1 MLFSSNWPLPVQ
13 TQSLRMRYSSAF
25 YLRFLWQM
33 HLVFYNDIYGNFKD
47 AVSKPDGLVVIG
59 VFLQVVFVLCFFLTI
74 LINLFNF

>member
-1 MLFSSNWPLPVQ
+1 
-13 TQSLRMRYSSAF
+13 MRYSSAF

-59 VFLQVVFVLCFFLTI
+59 VFLQVVFVLCFS
-74 LINLFNF
+74 